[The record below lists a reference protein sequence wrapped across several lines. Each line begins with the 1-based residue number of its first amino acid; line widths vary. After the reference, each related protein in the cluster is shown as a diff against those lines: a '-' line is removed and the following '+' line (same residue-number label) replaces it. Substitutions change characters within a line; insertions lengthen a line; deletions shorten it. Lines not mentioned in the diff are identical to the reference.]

1 MSCGLKYTMSFD
13 ETYFNTEMKHLDF
26 LSSAVKTNKLSTI
39 IEILWPYHTGIKS
52 YESQKFE
59 K

>member
-1 MSCGLKYTMSFD
+1 MSFD